1 MGGVGSAGVTGSEA
15 STDRGIGAPVT
26 PGRAADCLHGHFS
39 LGGGKGAGTVT
50 LSRMTAEGNGLK
62 VEKYFEGNG
71 APAQAGK
78 MVRVHYTGMLE
89 NGQKFDSS
97 RDRGE
102 PIEFPLGVGYVI
114 QGWDQGIAQL
124 NVGDKA
130 KLTIPASLGYGA
142 AGVPGVIPGG
152 ATLIFDVE
160 LVDVR

>member
-1 MGGVGSAGVTGSEA
+1 MGFFSSGLTLLGMSPSEQ
-15 STDRGIGAPVT
+15 PQ
-26 PGRAADCLHGHFS
+26 
-39 LGGGKGAGTVT
+39 
-50 LSRMTAEGNGLK
+50 LK
-62 VEKYFEGNG
+62 VEKYEEGSG
-71 APAQAGK
+71 APAQTGK
-78 MVRVHYTGMLE
+78 MVRVHYTGTLE

-114 QGWDQGIAQL
+114 PGWDQGIAQMR
-124 NVGDKA
+124 VGDRA
-130 KLTIPASLGYGA
+130 RLTIPPSLGYGD